1 MMIAVIVIACL
12 IAQPTQCETINT
24 EQSVASEAA
33 CQMAGEMWA
42 ATRLRQE
49 WYLDEV
55 RCEVGF
61 VDEDHG

>member
-1 MMIAVIVIACL
+1 MMIAVIVVTCL
-12 IAQPTQCETINT
+12 IGAPARCETINT

-33 CQMAGEMWA
+33 CQMAGVIWA